1 MGKRSEH
8 HQSAVLAVL
17 KARRAPLSA
26 YEVLD
31 ALNTSERPLAPTT
44 VYRALSALL
53 ERGQIHRLES
63 RNAFVA
69 CQGAC
74 REASQGGSEDGSQD
88 ACATILA
95 VCDGC
100 GAVEET
106 VSTDVNAALSQATG
120 RTGFTASR
128 HVIELIGRCAAC
140 DAAGASQ

>member
-17 KARRAPLSA
+17 QTQRSPVSA
-26 YEVLD
+26 YEVLE
-31 ALNTSERPLAPTT
+31 ALSTSERSLAPTT
-44 VYRALSALL
+44 VYRALNALL
-53 ERGQIHRLES
+53 ARGKIHRLES

-69 CQGAC
+69 CQGGCGA
-74 REASQGGSEDGSQD
+74 G
-88 ACATILA
+88 ATILA

-106 VSTDVNAALSQATG
+106 VSKDVFAALSDAADQ
-120 RTGFTASR
+120 TGFTASR

-140 DAAGASQ
+140 DGAGASQ